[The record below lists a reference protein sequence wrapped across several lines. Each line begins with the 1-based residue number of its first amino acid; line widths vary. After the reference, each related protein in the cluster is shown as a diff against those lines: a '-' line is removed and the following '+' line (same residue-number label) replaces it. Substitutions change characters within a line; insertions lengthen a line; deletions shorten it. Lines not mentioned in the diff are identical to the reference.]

1 MTAAPTVIAGHLTR
15 LGHLAWSGFRGL
27 RRRKAPLIP
36 MSILVLMA
44 LMGVFGPI
52 AAPHDPTTGS
62 LLTSLTPPIWLEGGR
77 IDHALGTDFQGRD
90 VLSRILSG
98 AQITMMSAAVGLVGA
113 ALIGVTLGLVS
124 GYFGSW
130 ADAILMRLVDFMLA
144 LPGLLFA
151 MVMVAGLGSSV
162 RTIII
167 VVVATAW
174 VAYARYVRGEVLSQR
189 ERDYVTA
196 ALAIGCGGRRIMLR
210 HLLPNV
216 LATGAGHS
224 HPSDRRDNPAGGLPE
239 LSGTRHPQTDRRLG
253 CNDRRRSGVA
263 PSSLVDLRVPWGGDL
278 ASHNLAQP
286 GWRLDERHV
295 RSQASGRLAALSRK
309 VALDNESA
317 LSYAYP
323 RPDLRPSI
331 ETAFMK
337 GTYIG

>member
-36 MSILVLMA
+36 MSVLVLMA

-130 ADAILMRLVDFMLA
+130 VDAILMRLVDFMLA

-196 ALAIGCGGRRIMLR
+196 ALAIGCPGHRIMLR

-216 LATGAGHS
+216 LATVLVIATLQT
-224 HPSDRRDNPAGGLPE
+224 GGIILLVAS
-239 LSGTRHPQTDRRLG
+239 LSFLGLGIPKTDRRLG

-263 PSSLVDLRVPWGGDL
+263 PPSLVDLRVPWGGDL
-278 ASHNLAQP
+278 PSHNLAQL

-295 RSQASGRLAALSRK
+295 RSQASGRLAALSRTGQSHLN
-309 VALDNESA
+309 VS
-317 LSYAYP
+317 SP
-323 RPDLRPSI
+323 PSI
-331 ETAFMK
+331 VTPAKAGVQRGADGRFCQS
-337 GTYIG
+337 

>member
-1 MTAAPTVIAGHLTR
+1 
-15 LGHLAWSGFRGL
+15 
-27 RRRKAPLIP
+27 
-36 MSILVLMA
+36 MSVLVLMA
-44 LMGVFGPI
+44 LMGVFGHI

-98 AQITMMSAAVGLVGA
+98 AQITMMSTAVGLVGA

-130 ADAILMRLVDFMLA
+130 VDAILMRLVDFMLA

-196 ALAIGCGGRRIMLR
+196 ALAIGGRRPADYASPPSPER
-210 HLLPNV
+210 P
-216 LATGAGHS
+216 GDRAGHS
-224 HPSDRRDNPAGGLPE
+224 HPSDRRDNPAAGFPE
-239 LSGTRHPQTDRRLG
+239 LSGTRHPQTDRRVG
-253 CNDRRRSGVA
+253 RHDRRRSGVA
-263 PSSLVDLRVPWGGDL
+263 PPSLVDLRVPWGGDL
-278 ASHNLAQP
+278 ASHNLTQP
-286 GWRLDERHV
+286 RWRLDERHV

-323 RPDLRPSI
+323 RPDLRPSM

-337 GTYIG
+337 GT

>member
-216 LATGAGHS
+216 LATVLVIATLQT
-224 HPSDRRDNPAGGLPE
+224 GGIILLVAS
-239 LSGTRHPQTDRRLG
+239 LSFLG
-253 CNDRRRSGVA
+253 LGIPKPTAAWGVMIADGRAWLLQAWWISVFPGVA
-263 PSSLVDLRVPWGGDL
+263 ISLLIISLNLVGDWMRDTFDPRLRG
-278 ASHNLAQP
+278 A
-286 GWRLDERHV
+286 
-295 RSQASGRLAALSRK
+295 
-309 VALDNESA
+309 
-317 LSYAYP
+317 
-323 RPDLRPSI
+323 
-331 ETAFMK
+331 
-337 GTYIG
+337 